1 MTQRIVPRLVVAAL
15 VAAGLSAA
23 SSGRP
28 QAQPAPAWLP
38 PDLSKEERQ
47 EWKDGRPPGWSRGV
61 KRGWRGKDC
70 PPGLAK
76 KGRCHPR
83 EIAAAPQGEQK
94 KWEDQ
99 VREAIERL
107 KKWGREKMKLPAP
120 TLDAMLIG
128 FEGAMRYGVPMETA
142 ERVVTAAAERGVS
155 PYGIEAITRALAYGA
170 ERGARLGELESFTQ
184 QGLSRGVA
192 SDAIALGIYRL
203 AAESR
208 R

>member
-1 MTQRIVPRLVVAAL
+1 MKLLAHLAATIL
-15 VAAGLSAA
+15 LAAGLLSA
-23 SSGRP
+23 SPGRP
-28 QAQPAPAWLP
+28 QAQPPPGWLP
-38 PDLSKEERQ
+38 PDLSQEERQ
-47 EWKDGRPPGWSRGV
+47 EWKEGRPPGWSRGV

-83 EIAAAPQGEQK
+83 EIAAAPQSDQK

-99 VREAIERL
+99 IREAIERL

-128 FEGAMRYGVPMETA
+128 FEGAVRYGVPIATA
-142 ERVVTAAAERGVS
+142 ERVVTAAGERGLS

-170 ERGARLGELESFTQ
+170 ERNAPLGELESFAQ
-184 QGLSRGVA
+184 QGLGAGVA
-192 SDAIALGIYRL
+192 AESIALGIYRL

>member
-1 MTQRIVPRLVVAAL
+1 MRQKTLTFVLTAIL
-15 VAAGLSAA
+15 VAGGVFSALSG
-23 SSGRP
+23 SP
-28 QAQPAPAWLP
+28 QTQPASGWLP
-38 PDLSKEERQ
+38 PDLSREERQ

-61 KRGWRGKDC
+61 KRGWRGMDC

-83 EIAAAPQGEQK
+83 EIAAAPQGDQK
-94 KWEDQ
+94 RWEEQ

-107 KKWGREKMKLPAP
+107 KKWGREKMKLPGP

-128 FEGAMRYGVPMETA
+128 FEGAVRYGVPIETA
-142 ERVVTAAAERGVS
+142 ERMVTAAAERGVS
-155 PYGIEAITRALAYGA
+155 AYGIEAITRALAYGA
-170 ERGARLGELESFTQ
+170 ERSAPLGDLESFTR
-184 QGLSRGVA
+184 QGLNAGVA
-192 SDAIALGIYRL
+192 AESIALGIYRL